1 MSAEETR
8 EAAPSLPATFDQ
20 LRTKIA
26 GRDDETLDLGVQEI
40 GTDTVLTHVVT
51 RIVPASVA
59 TELPAAPLGVLLLA
73 LSSIDGPRH
82 VTVARTA
89 AGVEA
94 HVGTCAS
101 PDATASMS
109 LVSLL
114 RLLVSEPGYDVAQQL
129 ASQAITVTGD
139 EALARALP
147 TWLRLPA

>member
-8 EAAPSLPATFDQ
+8 DAASSLPATFDQ
-20 LRTKIA
+20 LRSKIS

-40 GTDTVLTHVVT
+40 GTDTVLAHVVT
-51 RIVPASVA
+51 RIMPASVA
-59 TELPAAPLGVLLLA
+59 TELPAAPLGVLLLV
-73 LSSIDGPRH
+73 LSSIDGPRR

-89 AGVEA
+89 TGFEA
-94 HVGTCAS
+94 RVGAFAN

-129 ASQAITVTGD
+129 AAQAITVTGD
-139 EALARALP
+139 EALVRALP
-147 TWLRLPA
+147 TWLRLPT